1 MVQVKLT
8 ANLQKYFPK
17 QELEVEA
24 GNLRDLLRK
33 MDDIQS
39 GFSHYVIDEQNRIR
53 KHVNVFINGRLII
66 DKNRLDHSFD
76 KGSTIHIMQALS
88 GG

>member
-24 GNLRDLLRK
+24 GNLRELLRK
-33 MDDIQS
+33 MDEIQP
-39 GFSHYVIDEQNRIR
+39 GFSAYIIDEHGVRR
-53 KHVNVFINGRLII
+53 HVNVFIDGRLII
-66 DKNRLDHSFD
+66 DKNRLDHSL
-76 KGSTIHIMQALS
+76 KEGSTVHIMQALS